1 MSDFEKLKSMDIE
14 EIHKKT
20 YIARKNLKALL
31 KKDFSKFDRLKA
43 LGFVKIIEREFGLD
57 LSELKEEIRD
67 YFDKKESKKE
77 KIEEKVEEVKKVE
90 DRESNK
96 KNLLIG
102 IIVVLIALFTIFF
115 QSNKQ
120 STSKSISKSIEKN
133 ETNVTKKE
141 PITIVEKNLSSKEA
155 SKIDETNISQS
166 SQSSLEENTTE
177 KNQTIKKSLSIK
189 KSTIPK
195 ITLIPKSKIWVGVI
209 YLDNF
214 RKKNYLTS
222 LPIELNSSRDFLLLT
237 GHGMLKIDIDSNIT
251 DYNSP
256 KRLRFLYKDGNF
268 TKIDEETFKEYN
280 RGKNW

>member
-14 EIHKKT
+14 EIYKKT

-43 LGFVKIIEREFGLD
+43 LGFVKIIEREFDLD

-67 YFDKKESKKE
+67 YFDKKEDKEE
-77 KIEEKVEEVKKVE
+77 KIEEKAEEVEEK
-90 DRESNK
+90 ESK
-96 KNLLIG
+96 KNIYILIG
-102 IIVVLIALFTIFF
+102 LIIILIALFAIFYKN
-115 QSNKQ
+115 SKQ
-120 STSKSISKSIEKN
+120 TTPKSISKNIEKN

-209 YLDNF
+209 YLDDF
-214 RKKNYLTS
+214 KKKNYLTS

-280 RGKNW
+280 RGRSW